1 MLLLRLSQLKRIKEV
16 SVIEVIELKDKDGN
30 VIAIIEMDKFPLSI
44 NYIKRFKRK
53 IYHIKETKNEALI
66 LN

>member
-1 MLLLRLSQLKRIKEV
+1 MLLRLSQLKRIKEV

>member
-1 MLLLRLSQLKRIKEV
+1 
-16 SVIEVIELKDKDGN
+16 VIEVIELKDKDGN